1 MRAEIRICAA
11 GALRECGENCVEKRI
26 GPFTV
31 YVICSG
37 EDCMG
42 EARKLLDAMH
52 DNILRRLQGVC
63 RGAGGCLEAFVDE
76 GRLCCHT
83 VLSEMP
89 GLASLIQALRKQGV
103 SVEVERGVVTLCAD
117 IEEVDTKSLEK
128 SVDRLRNAFLL
139 LESVYDMQR
148 RIAEGVAKGIMLAGG
163 RQGEGG
169 RSGGKR
175 GEGSSRNSRG

>member
-1 MRAEIRICAA
+1 MQAEIRICAV
-11 GALRECGENCVEKRI
+11 GGPRECGANCVEKRV

-37 EDCMG
+37 EACVD
-42 EARKLLDAMH
+42 EARKLLDALSEAA
-52 DNILRRLQGVC
+52 LRRLQGVC
-63 RGAGGCLEAFVDE
+63 RGAGGCLEAFIDN

-89 GLASLIQALRKQGV
+89 GMASLIQALRRQGV
-103 SVEVERGVVTLCAD
+103 DVEVERGVVTLCAEVKSID
-117 IEEVDTKSLEK
+117 KQAIEKC
-128 SVDRLRNAFLL
+128 VDRLRNAFLL

-148 RIAEGVAKGIMLAGG
+148 RIAEGVAKGIMLAGE

-169 RSGGKR
+169 RSGGRR
-175 GEGSSRNSRG
+175 GKG